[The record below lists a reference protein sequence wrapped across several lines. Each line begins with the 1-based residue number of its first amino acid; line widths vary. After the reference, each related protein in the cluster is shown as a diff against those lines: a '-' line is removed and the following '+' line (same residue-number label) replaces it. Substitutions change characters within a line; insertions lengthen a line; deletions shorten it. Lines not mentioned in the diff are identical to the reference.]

1 MREAC
6 FGQKWKELDKTHL
19 DAYLGLL
26 ILAGVYKSKD
36 ESTASLW
43 DAETGRAIFRAT
55 MSLETFHVFS
65 RVIRFDNR
73 ETKAGRR
80 ERDKLAAVRTVWDKW
95 VEHLSLLY
103 NPGPNITVDE
113 RYKGLTHNKV
123 VKH

>member
-1 MREAC
+1 M
-6 FGQKWKELDKTHL
+6 
-19 DAYLGLL
+19 GLL

-55 MSLETFHVFS
+55 MSLETFHIFS

-123 VKH
+123 VKHKKKKKFEQIFLLMKN